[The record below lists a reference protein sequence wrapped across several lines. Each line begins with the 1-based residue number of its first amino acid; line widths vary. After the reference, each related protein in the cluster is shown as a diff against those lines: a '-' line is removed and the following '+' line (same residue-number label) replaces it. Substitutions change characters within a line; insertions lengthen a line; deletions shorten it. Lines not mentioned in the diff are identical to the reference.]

1 MKSLRL
7 RWLGHLQ
14 CMETQRTP
22 KSLLAE
28 IIDVRRR
35 PRMRWFQNVKNYLR
49 HMRIEEQKEQ
59 AQNQDKWRLIMRR
72 LKFTLSCNT
81 EEEEEEEEPVHM
93 TSV

>member
-1 MKSLRL
+1 
-7 RWLGHLQ
+7 
-14 CMETQRTP
+14 METQRTP

-35 PRMRWFQNVKNYLR
+35 PRMRWFQNVKNDLR